1 MICAFAASQSCSSI
15 PGAIGNY
22 GISGRRNQ
30 IVYQGFWTL
39 TANAAI
45 LAQDVVLR
53 LAQRYK
59 RSPAQIFYRY
69 LTQIGIVPLIGTTS
83 NQHMREDLAIF
94 EFELL
99 PSECESLNGLI

>member
-1 MICAFAASQSCSSI
+1 LICAFAASQSSSSS

-22 GISGRRNQ
+22 GISGRRNP

-53 LAQRYK
+53 LAQRYQ
-59 RSPAQIFYRY
+59 R
-69 LTQIGIVPLIGTTS
+69 
-83 NQHMREDLAIF
+83 
-94 EFELL
+94 
-99 PSECESLNGLI
+99 